1 MNLAQIAAVAVDA
14 QAAVHHLN
22 NAARAVGLSPA
33 GEAVRD
39 AHRAR
44 MSVCSEFFAATVA
57 ANDEVLSPAPMP
69 EIA

>member
-1 MNLAQIAAVAVDA
+1 MNLAPVVAVAVDA

-22 NAARAVGLSPA
+22 NAARVVGLSPE

-39 AHRAR
+39 THRTRLA
-44 MSVCSEFFAATVA
+44 VCSEFFAATVA
-57 ANDEVLSPAPMP
+57 ANEVEFSTEP